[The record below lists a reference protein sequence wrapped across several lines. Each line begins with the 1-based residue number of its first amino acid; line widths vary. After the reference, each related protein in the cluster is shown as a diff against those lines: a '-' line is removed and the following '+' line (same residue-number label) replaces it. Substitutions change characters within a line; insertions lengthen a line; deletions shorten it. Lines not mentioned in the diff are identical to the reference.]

1 MHLSPST
8 LALVTKLSVIV
19 RRYIVVI
26 GIALFGALAAFLI
39 LRVSSTIAAQPSEEE
54 LTEKLQSVSSPRI
67 SDETAAVIETL
78 GTQDITIQSD
88 LDGNRENP
96 FAE

>member
-1 MHLSPST
+1 MHLSPKT
-8 LALVTKLSVIV
+8 LASITKISQLA

-26 GIALFGALAAFLI
+26 GIALFGVLAAFLI
-39 LRVSSTIAAQPSEEE
+39 LRTSNTIAAQPSEEK
-54 LTEKLQSVSSPRI
+54 LAEKLQTVSNPRI

-78 GTQDITIQSD
+78 GTQDITIESD
-88 LDGNRENP
+88 LGGTRDNP

>member
-1 MHLSPST
+1 MHLSPKT
-8 LALVTKLSVIV
+8 LATFTTISQLA
-19 RRYIVVI
+19 RRYVLVI

-39 LRVSSTIAAQPSEEE
+39 LRTSSIIAAQPSEEK
-54 LTEKLQSVSSPRI
+54 LTEKLQTVSSPRI

-78 GTQDITIQSD
+78 GTQDIVIESD
-88 LDGNRENP
+88 LGGNRDNP

>member
-1 MHLSPST
+1 MHLSPKT
-8 LALVTKLSVIV
+8 LASITKLSLLAK
-19 RRYIVVI
+19 RYIIVI
-26 GIALFGALAAFLI
+26 GIALFGTLAAFLI
-39 LRVSSTIAAQPSEEE
+39 LRVSSTITAQPAEER

-78 GTQDITIQSD
+78 GTQDITIESD
-88 LDGNRENP
+88 LGGNRANP

>member
-1 MHLSPST
+1 MQLSPKT
-8 LALVTKLSVIV
+8 LASITTIV
-19 RRYIVVI
+19 RLARRYIVVI

-39 LRVSSTIAAQPSEEE
+39 LRVSSTIASQPGEQQ

-78 GTQDITIQSD
+78 GTQDITTESN
-88 LDGNRENP
+88 LGGNRDNP